1 MCSRGRHGPIA
12 KSLNASM
19 LARPAP
25 SLARDALLFG
35 YACHFQLRKPPVIK
49 NPAMRGFLL
58 NENQGIGQSG
68 GVWLIT

>member
-19 LARPAP
+19 
-25 SLARDALLFG
+25 LARDALLFG